1 MLIIFL
7 MAQMRR
13 CSDHNKLRDSV
24 GFFNLFQSLG
34 FEQMEPIITGCQIYC
49 QIQDNKR
56 KI

>member
-34 FEQMEPIITGCQIYC
+34 FEEMEPIITGCQIYC